1 MATVICKRLVNQFG
15 GASPF
20 GNTTTFKFPLVTD
33 ANGYITDSDTVATAV
48 AIGDVIDLGQIPSG
62 MRLDDAQI
70 IVTTAQTALTTWT
83 LGFKYEDG
91 VDSTAVP
98 QDAAYFTA
106 SAAAVN
112 AVGRTRATG
121 SKNVVLPK
129 NARLIAT
136 AAGAANVKS
145 SNITVLVSGVLTG
158 A

>member
-1 MATVICKRLVNQFG
+1 MATIVCKRIVNQFG

-20 GNTTTFKFPLVTD
+20 GNATTLKFPLVTD
-33 ANGYITDSDTVATAV
+33 YNGYITDSNTVATAV
-48 AIGDVIDLGQIPSG
+48 AIGDVIDLGQLPSG

-91 VDSTAVP
+91 VDSIDVP
-98 QDAAYFTA
+98 QDASYFTA

-112 AVGRTRATG
+112 TVGRIRATG

-136 AAGAANVKS
+136 AAGATNVKAS
-145 SNITVLVSGVLTG
+145 SITVLVSGVLTG